1 MSSSRCVLFSCLLL
15 LTPAASADIFSY
27 TDANGTVHFSNVPD
41 STRYKVFMRT
51 PKERAPVLV
60 ESRWRGGATM
70 ANRKIYA
77 PLVEQAASQNQLDAA
92 LIHAV
97 IATESGYNPRAL
109 SNKGAGGL
117 MQLMPD
123 TARRYGVTDLFDPAQ
138 NIQAGTHYLKDLLR
152 MFNQDIKLALAAYN
166 AGENAVIR
174 HGNRIPPYRETVA
187 YVPKVM
193 DYYRKYQVARN

>member
-1 MSSSRCVLFSCLLL
+1 MSPSRLFLFSCLLVL
-15 LTPAASADIFSY
+15 APTASADIFSY

-41 STRYKVFMRT
+41 STRYRLFMRT

-60 ESRWRGGATM
+60 ESRWRGGAIM
-70 ANRKIYA
+70 ANRKVYA
-77 PLVEQAASQNQLDAA
+77 PLVEDAASKNQLDAA

-97 IATESGYNPRAL
+97 IAQESGYNPRAV

-138 NIQAGTHYLKDLLR
+138 NIQAGSHYLKDLLA

-174 HGNRIPPYRETVA
+174 HGNRIPPYRETTA
-187 YVPKVM
+187 YVPNVLNRYQK
-193 DYYRKYQVARN
+193 YRASAQ